1 MPRVGHNPMKL
12 TRRSFVPSE
21 VSVCTL
27 VYIPELT
34 TYWAGAMDVLRAC
47 LETIQANSGDDFDLI
62 VFDNGSCPE
71 ACRYLEQL
79 ADEGKI
85 DILIRSAENHGKP
98 GAFNVLFPACPG
110 KYIAYTDSDV
120 LFGPGW
126 LDESLRVLKTFDN
139 VGAVT
144 GRPMRTMNSMRI
156 SNLSAT
162 LAYADTAPN
171 LAVER
176 GPIMPQEYLDEHE
189 RSLGHHGSEIFHD
202 PNYVDVRMTR
212 GDVTAYASA
221 SHFQFVMPRD
231 VVMKLLPVSTDRSLG
246 GENEQWDQRINELG
260 LLRLSLSKPFVWH
273 VGNTLDGQEIAL
285 LKNVANQQELARKIE
300 AIEPKRQSLLTRFMR
315 AAAQRPR
322 GRRMIERAYAS
333 LFEALR

>member
-1 MPRVGHNPMKL
+1 MP
-12 TRRSFVPSE
+12 
-21 VSVCTL
+21 
-27 VYIPELT
+27 
-34 TYWAGAMDVLRAC
+34 
-47 LETIQANSGDDFDLI
+47 
-62 VFDNGSCPE
+62 
-71 ACRYLEQL
+71 LEQL

-85 DILIRSAENHGKP
+85 DILIRSIENHGKP
-98 GAFNVLFPACPG
+98 GITLNVLFPACPG

-144 GRPMRTMNSMRI
+144 GRPMRTMNSMRV
-156 SNLSAT
+156 SNLGAT
-162 LAYADTAPN
+162 LAYADTAKD
-171 LAVER
+171 LTIKR
-176 GPIMPQEYLDEHE
+176 GPMMPQEYLDEHGAAWVIMDR
-189 RSLGHHGSEIFHD
+189 RSFTIRIT
-202 PNYVDVRMTR
+202 VDVRITR

-273 VGNTLDGQEIAL
+273 VGDTLDGQEIAL

-300 AIEPKRQSLLTRFMR
+300 AIEPKRQSLLTHFMR
-315 AAAQRPR
+315 AAASVPR
-322 GRRMIERAYAS
+322 GRRMIEKAYAS